1 MGRRNTYEH
10 GPWGPAQEDDDV
22 AGQRGGR
29 RRAPKGDAFRD
40 ALVGLLADALDV
52 ERSQLEVS
60 VLLDGA
66 PVRVGQVPVE
76 LVLEVTADEESAEGP
91 AAEAEEVEEVEASE
105 SGPSRGASVEVD
117 SGPAPVASRNGS
129 RAERAAVELR
139 DSAPLSAQDLDEE
152 AEAAAD
158 LLEGLLDA
166 MDLPGDLRISVQ
178 EAHAE
183 VEVVGLEEGV
193 LIGRRGQT
201 LDAVQELVRTAM
213 QRRFE
218 RRSRVL
224 VDVDGYRARR
234 LEKLVERADEA
245 VAEVL
250 ATGEPQRL
258 EPMDSIERRIVHQRI
273 AEHAGVVSNSHGR
286 EPSRR
291 IVIELVD

>member
-1 MGRRNTYEH
+1 L
-10 GPWGPAQEDDDV
+10 V
-22 AGQRGGR
+22 A
-29 RRAPKGDAFRD
+29 
-40 ALVGLLADALDV
+40 ALSEALDV
-52 ERSQLEVS
+52 DADRLSLSVS
-60 VLLDGA
+60 LDDA
-66 PVRVGQVPVE
+66 PVPVGRLPLDLSVRAVRAADTSEADAGEPDEVEPDDAEEEQDEQRDTAPRSTGRRGEARIAGVPSESSSAPV
-76 LVLEVTADEESAEGP
+76 SAE
-91 AAEAEEVEEVEASE
+91 E
-105 SGPSRGASVEVD
+105 
-117 SGPAPVASRNGS
+117 
-129 RAERAAVELR
+129 
-139 DSAPLSAQDLDEE
+139 LDEE

-183 VEVVGLEEGV
+183 VEVIGLEEGV

-234 LEKLVERADEA
+234 LEKLLERADEA
-245 VAEVL
+245 VESVL
-250 ATGEPQRL
+250 DTGEPQRL
-258 EPMDSIERRIVHQRI
+258 EPMDSIERRLVHQRV
-273 AEHAGVVSNSHGR
+273 AETEGVVSTSHGR

-291 IVIELVD
+291 IVIERE

>member
-1 MGRRNTYEH
+1 M
-10 GPWGPAQEDDDV
+10 A
-22 AGQRGGR
+22 AQRGGR
-29 RRAPKGDAFRD
+29 RRASQQDVVRT
-40 ALVGLLADALDV
+40 ALVAALADALDV
-52 ERSQLEVS
+52 APDRITATVTLDDGPVPADRLPLALTLAAPAVEV
-60 VLLDGA
+60 
-66 PVRVGQVPVE
+66 
-76 LVLEVTADEESAEGP
+76 
-91 AAEAEEVEEVEASE
+91 AEEAPAPGEPEQTPAGRDEDPDDSHGGSA
-105 SGPSRGASVEVD
+105 PARGAARAPID
-117 SGPAPVASRNGS
+117 S
-129 RAERAAVELR
+129 
-139 DSAPLSAQDLDEE
+139 DDLDAE

-178 EAHAE
+178 DAHAE

-234 LEKLVERADEA
+234 MEKLLERADEA
-245 VAEVL
+245 VEEVL
-250 ATGEPQRL
+250 ASGEPQRL
-258 EPMDSIERRIVHQRI
+258 EPMDSIERRIVHQRV
-273 AEHAGVVSNSHGR
+273 AETEGVVSTSHGR

-291 IVIELVD
+291 IVIELAED

>member
-1 MGRRNTYEH
+1 
-10 GPWGPAQEDDDV
+10 V
-22 AGQRGGR
+22 AAQRGGR
-29 RRAPKGDAFRD
+29 RRAAKQDVFRD
-40 ALVGLLADALDV
+40 ALVAALADHLDV
-52 ERSQLEVS
+52 EVDRLTVS
-60 VLLDGA
+60 VALDGD
-66 PVRVGQVPVE
+66 PVPASNLPADLSLADVQETAGAHSGRDAEEDGAEDVA
-76 LVLEVTADEESAEGP
+76 VTATEDEGSAVEERPSRAKGRSGARTPKRTQDASEDGDGGRGGANDGGQRESVMVT
-91 AAEAEEVEEVEASE
+91 AEEI
-105 SGPSRGASVEVD
+105 
-117 SGPAPVASRNGS
+117 
-129 RAERAAVELR
+129 
-139 DSAPLSAQDLDEE
+139 DEE

-183 VEVVGLEEGV
+183 VEVIGLEEGV

-234 LEKLVERADEA
+234 LEKLLERADEA
-245 VAEVL
+245 VQEVL
-250 ATGEPQRL
+250 ESGESQRL
-258 EPMDSIERRIVHQRI
+258 EPMDSIERRMVHQRV
-273 AEHAGVVSNSHGR
+273 AETEGVVSNSHGR

-291 IVIELVD
+291 IVIELAD

>member
-1 MGRRNTYEH
+1 M
-10 GPWGPAQEDDDV
+10 A
-22 AGQRGGR
+22 AQRGGR
-29 RRAPKGDAFRD
+29 RRASQQDVVRS
-40 ALVGLLADALDV
+40 ALIAALADALDV
-52 ERSQLEVS
+52 EQDRIAVTVTLDDGPVPADRLPLEFT
-60 VLLDGA
+60 LAA
-66 PVRVGQVPVE
+66 PAAAAVVE
-76 LVLEVTADEESAEGP
+76 PEPDEPQRDEPAAAEESVEDDERSDGGAE
-91 AAEAEEVEEVEASE
+91 S
-105 SGPSRGASVEVD
+105 SGPGRDAAR
-117 SGPAPVASRNGS
+117 API
-129 RAERAAVELR
+129 
-139 DSAPLSAQDLDEE
+139 DSADLDAE

-178 EAHAE
+178 DSHAE

-234 LEKLVERADEA
+234 MEKLLERADEA
-245 VAEVL
+245 VEEVL
-250 ATGEPQRL
+250 ASGEPQRL
-258 EPMDSIERRIVHQRI
+258 EPMDSIERRIVHQRV
-273 AEHAGVVSNSHGR
+273 AETEGVVSTSHGR

-291 IVIELVD
+291 IVIELAED

>member
-1 MGRRNTYEH
+1 
-10 GPWGPAQEDDDV
+10 V
-22 AGQRGGR
+22 AAQRGGR
-29 RRAPKGDAFRD
+29 RRATQLDVVRE
-40 ALVGLLADALDV
+40 ALTAALADALDV
-52 ERSQLEVS
+52 DVDRIALTVALDDAPIPADRLPLVLTVS
-60 VLLDGA
+60 AQAAPAPSTLVDADGA
-66 PVRVGQVPVE
+66 
-76 LVLEVTADEESAEGP
+76 D
-91 AAEAEEVEEVEASE
+91 EVEDAVEPSE
-105 SGPSRGASVEVD
+105 GAVRDQGSAGREQEDMTRPSGRRGGA
-117 SGPAPVASRNGS
+117 RNGS
-129 RAERAAVELR
+129 APSEASA
-139 DSAPLSAQDLDEE
+139 SAPVSAEDLDEE

-183 VEVVGLEEGV
+183 VEVIGLEEGV

-234 LEKLVERADEA
+234 LEKLLERADEA
-245 VAEVL
+245 VEEVL
-250 ATGEPQRL
+250 ETGEPQRL
-258 EPMDSIERRIVHQRI
+258 EPMDAIERRLVHQRV
-273 AEHAGVVSNSHGR
+273 AETAGVVSTSHGR

-291 IVIELVD
+291 IVIERE

>member
-1 MGRRNTYEH
+1 
-10 GPWGPAQEDDDV
+10 V

-40 ALVGLLADALDV
+40 ALAALLADALDV
-52 ERSQLEVS
+52 DRAQLDVT

-76 LVLEVTADEESAEGP
+76 LVLERTASEPSSVEPATDDALDDEVEDAVEDAP
-91 AAEAEEVEEVEASE
+91 AAKRQP
-105 SGPSRGASVEVD
+105 SGDRAV
-117 SGPAPVASRNGS
+117 APDGRASRNGA
-129 RAERAAVELR
+129 REDRDGTGFN
-139 DSAPLSAQDLDEE
+139 DSAPLTAEDLDAE

-245 VAEVL
+245 VALVL
-250 ATGEPQRL
+250 ESGEPQRL

-273 AEHAGVVSNSHGR
+273 AEHDGVVSNSHGR

-291 IVIELVD
+291 IVIELAD

>member
-1 MGRRNTYEH
+1 M
-10 GPWGPAQEDDDV
+10 A
-22 AGQRGGR
+22 AQRGGR
-29 RRAPKGDAFRD
+29 RRATPKDQVRD
-40 ALVGLLADALDV
+40 ALVAALADALDV
-52 ERSQLEVS
+52 EVGRLSVS
-60 VLLDGA
+60 VRLDDEIVPADRLPLQLDLEA
-66 PVRVGQVPVE
+66 PADDEERSPAKASVDREDDEDATDGE
-76 LVLEVTADEESAEGP
+76 EDAADEDVAERPARSGRSAPAKREDRSARPERAP
-91 AAEAEEVEEVEASE
+91 AAVSTEE
-105 SGPSRGASVEVD
+105 
-117 SGPAPVASRNGS
+117 
-129 RAERAAVELR
+129 
-139 DSAPLSAQDLDEE
+139 LDEE

-166 MDLPGDLRISVQ
+166 LDLPGDLQIRVQ
-178 EAHAE
+178 DAHAE

-234 LEKLVERADEA
+234 LEKLLERADEA

-258 EPMDSIERRIVHQRI
+258 EPMDAIERRLVHQRV
-273 AEHAGVVSNSHGR
+273 AETAAVMSTSHGR
-286 EPSRR
+286 EPARR
-291 IVIELVD
+291 IVIELADD

>member
-1 MGRRNTYEH
+1 M
-10 GPWGPAQEDDDV
+10 

-40 ALVGLLADALDV
+40 ALAALLADALDV
-52 ERSQLEVS
+52 DRARLEVTA
-60 VLLDGA
+60 LLDGA

-76 LVLEVTADEESAEGP
+76 LVLESVAGEEPGVEDVPVKAAVAAAGPAGSMARGPARKPSRDGGRDADGPADAAESAPVTAEDLD
-91 AAEAEEVEEVEASE
+91 AEA
-105 SGPSRGASVEVD
+105 D
-117 SGPAPVASRNGS
+117 
-129 RAERAAVELR
+129 
-139 DSAPLSAQDLDEE
+139 
-152 AEAAAD
+152 AAAD

-178 EAHAE
+178 ETHAE

-201 LDAVQELVRTAM
+201 LDAIQELVRTAM

-250 ATGEPQRL
+250 ETGEPQRL

-273 AEHAGVVSNSHGR
+273 AEHEGVVSNSHGR

>member
-1 MGRRNTYEH
+1 M
-10 GPWGPAQEDDDV
+10 A
-22 AGQRGGR
+22 AQRGGR
-29 RRAPKGDAFRD
+29 RRATKQDVFRD
-40 ALVGLLADALDV
+40 ALVAALADHLDV
-52 ERSQLEVS
+52 DADQLAVT
-60 VLLDGA
+60 VTLDGA
-66 PVRVGQVPVE
+66 AVPASG
-76 LVLEVTADEESAEGP
+76 LPATLSLTAPEAAGRDAEDEDVPNGDGRAEP
-91 AAEAEEVEEVEASE
+91 AARAADAVEAPDE
-105 SGPSRGASVEVD
+105 QDDRD
-117 SGPAPVASRNGS
+117 DRDDRNGNG
-129 RAERAAVELR
+129 RASGRSGTSGR
-139 DSAPLSAQDLDEE
+139 SAPSGSQERESVAVTPEELDEE

-178 EAHAE
+178 DMHAE

-234 LEKLVERADEA
+234 LEKLLERADEA
-245 VAEVL
+245 VQEVL
-250 ATGEPQRL
+250 ASGEPQRL
-258 EPMDSIERRIVHQRI
+258 EPMDAIERRLVHQRV
-273 AEHAGVVSNSHGR
+273 AETDGVVSNSHGR

-291 IVIELVD
+291 IVIEPAD

>member
-1 MGRRNTYEH
+1 MRGS
-10 GPWGPAQEDDDV
+10 DV
-22 AGQRGGR
+22 AAQRGGR
-29 RRAPKGDAFRD
+29 RRAAQQDVVRD
-40 ALVGLLADALDV
+40 ALVAALSEALDV
-52 ERSQLEVS
+52 DADRLSLSVS
-60 VLLDGA
+60 LDDA
-66 PVRVGQVPVE
+66 PVPVGRLPLDLSVRVVRATDTSEADAGEPDEVEPDDAEEEQDEQDEQRDTAPRTTGRRGEARIAGVPSESSSAPV
-76 LVLEVTADEESAEGP
+76 SAE
-91 AAEAEEVEEVEASE
+91 E
-105 SGPSRGASVEVD
+105 
-117 SGPAPVASRNGS
+117 
-129 RAERAAVELR
+129 
-139 DSAPLSAQDLDEE
+139 LDEE

-183 VEVVGLEEGV
+183 VEVIGLEEGV

-234 LEKLVERADEA
+234 LEKLLERADEA
-245 VAEVL
+245 VESVL
-250 ATGEPQRL
+250 DTGEPQRL
-258 EPMDSIERRIVHQRI
+258 EPMDSIERRLVHQRV
-273 AEHAGVVSNSHGR
+273 AETEGVVSTSHGR

-291 IVIELVD
+291 IVIERE

>member
-1 MGRRNTYEH
+1 MK
-10 GPWGPAQEDDDV
+10 Q
-22 AGQRGGR
+22 
-29 RRAPKGDAFRD
+29 DAFRD
-40 ALVGLLADALDV
+40 ALVAALAEQLDV
-52 ERSQLEVS
+52 EADRLA
-60 VLLDGA
+60 LTITLDGDPVPASELPATLDLVEARVAEEPVHGGAHDDEHADTDEPEPEPA
-66 PVRVGQVPVE
+66 PAPDAEARPSRAKGRSGARAPQDPTDEDGDVDARASGRSNGAARESVV
-76 LVLEVTADEESAEGP
+76 VTAEEI
-91 AAEAEEVEEVEASE
+91 
-105 SGPSRGASVEVD
+105 
-117 SGPAPVASRNGS
+117 
-129 RAERAAVELR
+129 
-139 DSAPLSAQDLDEE
+139 DEE

-178 EAHAE
+178 ESHAE
-183 VEVVGLEEGV
+183 VEVIGLEEGV

-234 LEKLVERADEA
+234 LEKLLERADEA

-250 ATGEPQRL
+250 ESGEAQRL
-258 EPMDSIERRIVHQRI
+258 EPMDSIERRLVHQRV
-273 AEHAGVVSNSHGR
+273 AETEGVVSNSHGR

-291 IVIELVD
+291 IVIELAD

>member
-1 MGRRNTYEH
+1 M
-10 GPWGPAQEDDDV
+10 A
-22 AGQRGGR
+22 AQRGGR
-29 RRAPKGDAFRD
+29 RRAPRPDLFRD
-40 ALVGLLADALDV
+40 ALAAALADALDV
-52 ERSQLEVS
+52 DPSDLAVS
-60 VLLDGA
+60 VTLDGA
-66 PVRVGQVPVE
+66 PISADRLPVTLE
-76 LVLEVTADEESAEGP
+76 LDAPTAETDEEDGEGEPETAPAVTSDADVEKDGGDADTGRAEGP
-91 AAEAEEVEEVEASE
+91 ARADDTSGLSAEEI
-105 SGPSRGASVEVD
+105 
-117 SGPAPVASRNGS
+117 
-129 RAERAAVELR
+129 
-139 DSAPLSAQDLDEE
+139 DEE

-166 MDLPGDLRISVQ
+166 MDLPGDLRINVQ

-234 LEKLVERADEA
+234 MEKLLERADEA

-250 ATGEPQRL
+250 DGGEPQRL
-258 EPMDSIERRIVHQRI
+258 EPMDPIERRLVHQRV
-273 AEHAGVVSNSHGR
+273 AQTAGVMSTSHGR
-286 EPSRR
+286 EPARR
-291 IVIELVD
+291 IVIERSED

>member
-1 MGRRNTYEH
+1 M
-10 GPWGPAQEDDDV
+10 A
-22 AGQRGGR
+22 AQRGGR
-29 RRAPKGDAFRD
+29 RRATVQDVFRD
-40 ALVGLLADALDV
+40 ALVAALADHLDV
-52 ERSQLEVS
+52 DTDQLAVT
-60 VLLDGA
+60 VTLDGA
-66 PVRVGQVPVE
+66 AVPASGLPATLSLAAPEASADDAGDGDAPVE
-76 LVLEVTADEESAEGP
+76 PEDETPDETQDD
-91 AAEAEEVEEVEASE
+91 VVEARDDRGARDGSGR
-105 SGPSRGASVEVD
+105 SGPSGRPGSSGAQERESV
-117 SGPAPVASRNGS
+117 
-129 RAERAAVELR
+129 AVTSEE
-139 DSAPLSAQDLDEE
+139 LDEE

-178 EAHAE
+178 DAHAE

-234 LEKLVERADEA
+234 MEKLLERADEA
-245 VAEVL
+245 VREVL

-258 EPMDSIERRIVHQRI
+258 EPMDSIERRLVHQRV
-273 AEHAGVVSNSHGR
+273 AETEGVVSNSHGR

-291 IVIELVD
+291 IVIEAVD

>member
-1 MGRRNTYEH
+1 
-10 GPWGPAQEDDDV
+10 V
-22 AGQRGGR
+22 AAQRGGR
-29 RRAPKGDAFRD
+29 RRATKKDVVRD
-40 ALVGLLADALDV
+40 ALVAALAEA
-52 ERSQLEVS
+52 LEVDADRLVVS
-60 VLLDGA
+60 VSLDDAPIPADRLPLDLFVGA
-66 PVRVGQVPVE
+66 GEE
-76 LVLEVTADEESAEGP
+76 LGDRT
-91 AAEAEEVEEVEASE
+91 EEVEA
-105 SGPSRGASVEVD
+105 EVD
-117 SGPAPVASRNGS
+117 DVATVVPVDAPAAPRASQRRDDSRNGS
-129 RAERAAVELR
+129 APSV
-139 DSAPLSAQDLDEE
+139 SAPVSAEELDEE

-183 VEVVGLEEGV
+183 VEVIGLEEGV

-234 LEKLVERADEA
+234 LEKLLERADEA
-245 VAEVL
+245 VEAVL
-250 ATGEPQRL
+250 DSGEPQRL
-258 EPMDSIERRIVHQRI
+258 EPMDAIERRLVHQRV
-273 AEHAGVVSNSHGR
+273 AETAGVISTSHGR

-291 IVIELVD
+291 IVIELE

>member
-1 MGRRNTYEH
+1 MKK
-10 GPWGPAQEDDDV
+10 DV
-22 AGQRGGR
+22 
-29 RRAPKGDAFRD
+29 FRD
-40 ALVGLLADALDV
+40 ALVAALAEQLDV
-52 ERSQLEVS
+52 EADRLALTITLDGDPVPASNLPATLELDGVEEHVVAPPEAADDATRADERADETDETDEAPAEDERPRRANGRDAARASRGSADEADGGDVRGGRS
-60 VLLDGA
+60 DGA
-66 PVRVGQVPVE
+66 PRE
-76 LVLEVTADEESAEGP
+76 SVTVSAE
-91 AAEAEEVEEVEASE
+91 EI
-105 SGPSRGASVEVD
+105 
-117 SGPAPVASRNGS
+117 
-129 RAERAAVELR
+129 
-139 DSAPLSAQDLDEE
+139 DEE

-183 VEVVGLEEGV
+183 VEVIGLEEGV

-201 LDAVQELVRTAM
+201 LEAVQELVRTAM

-234 LEKLVERADEA
+234 LEKLLERADEA

-250 ATGEPQRL
+250 ESGEAQRL
-258 EPMDSIERRIVHQRI
+258 EPMDSIERRLVHQRV
-273 AEHAGVVSNSHGR
+273 AETEGVVSNSHGR

-291 IVIELVD
+291 IVIELAD